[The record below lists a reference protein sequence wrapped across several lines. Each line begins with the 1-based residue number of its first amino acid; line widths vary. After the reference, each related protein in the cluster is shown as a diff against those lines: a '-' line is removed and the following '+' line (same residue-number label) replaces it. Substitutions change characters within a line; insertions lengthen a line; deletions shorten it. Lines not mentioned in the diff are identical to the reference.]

1 MDNIKEIIDQTIELI
16 KIDSRNGPHAE
27 DKISDYIIDNFNS
40 SGVRFEIVDH
50 DDFRRSLVA
59 ILPGENSSKNLLVC
73 GHLDTIEIP
82 NVKLEEDKSIYAE
95 AKDGKIFGL
104 GSSDMKSGIISILFA
119 LKHLSD
125 NKIKPK
131 YDIIAVLTG
140 DEEKD
145 KTGALSLLK
154 NKLIKKT
161 KLMLIPEPTNLNLG
175 LGQKGQIWFELK
187 FKGKSAHG
195 STPDKGKSAILM
207 AVNFIQR
214 ILDPDLF
221 LKNNS
226 FFPKSTVNIG
236 FINAPGPFN
245 VVPDACT
252 AGFDIRISPPDT
264 IKDITGKIN
273 SILAADYKKNEYEL
287 KIIDSLHASFINPD
301 SKVATQLKSIIDTHV
316 SGRRKMA
323 LSYATDGSVLNTYLN
338 IPIAIL
344 GPGTPE
350 VIHHKDEYVIVEN
363 IIKSVEIYKDIFLNL
378 DRIL

>member
-1 MDNIKEIIDQTIELI
+1 MDKDNEIIAQTIELI

-27 DKISDYIIDNFNS
+27 DKISDYIIDTFS
-40 SGVRFEIVDH
+40 SPSLKFEIINH
-50 DDFRRSLVA
+50 DDFRKSLVA
-59 ILPGENSSKNLLVC
+59 VLPGENSSKNLLVC
-73 GHLDTIEIP
+73 GHLDTIGIP
-82 NVKLEEDKSIYAE
+82 NVKLDEDKSINAE
-95 AKDGKIFGL
+95 TKDGKIFGL

-119 LKHLSD
+119 LKHLAD
-125 NKIKPK
+125 NNIKPK
-131 YDIIAVLTG
+131 YDIVAAFTG

-145 KTGALSLLK
+145 KAGALYLLK
-154 NKLIKKT
+154 NKLVKKT
-161 KLMLIPEPTNLNLG
+161 KLMLISEPTNLNLG

-207 AVNFIQR
+207 AMNFVQR
-214 ILDPDLF
+214 ILDPELF

-236 FINAPGPFN
+236 FINADGPLN
-245 VVPDACT
+245 VVPDVCI

-264 IKDITGKIN
+264 IKDILSKIN
-273 SILAADYKKNEYEL
+273 SILSAEYKKSEYEL
-287 KIIDSLHASFINPD
+287 KIIDSLNASFINPD
-301 SKVATQLKSIIDTHV
+301 SKVATQIKSIIDSHV

-338 IPIAIL
+338 IPVAIL

-350 VIHHKDEYVIVEN
+350 VIHHKDEYVLVEN
-363 IIKSVEIYKDIFLNL
+363 IIKSVGIYRDIFLNIY
-378 DRIL
+378 RIM

>member
-1 MDNIKEIIDQTIELI
+1 MDNDKEIIAQTIELI

-40 SGVRFEIVDH
+40 SSLRFEIVNH
-50 DDFRRSLVA
+50 DDFRKSLIAV
-59 ILPGENSSKNLLVC
+59 LPGENSSKNMLVC

-82 NVKLEEDKSIYAE
+82 NVKLDEDKSIYAE
-95 AKDGKIFGL
+95 TKDGKIFGL

-119 LKHLSD
+119 LKHLAD

-131 YDIIAVLTG
+131 YDIIAAFTG

-145 KTGALSLLK
+145 KTGALYLLK

-161 KLMLIPEPTNLNLG
+161 KLMLISEPTNLNLG

-207 AVNFIQR
+207 AMNFIQR
-214 ILDPDLF
+214 ILNPDLF

-226 FFPKSTVNIG
+226 FFPKSTVNVG
-236 FINAPGPFN
+236 FISAPGPFN

-264 IKDITGKIN
+264 IKDIISKIN
-273 SILAADYKKNEYEL
+273 SILSEDYKKSEFEL
-287 KIIDSLHASFINPD
+287 KIIDSLNTSFINPD
-301 SKVATQLKSIIDTHV
+301 SKVATQIKTIIDTHV

-323 LSYATDGSVLNTYLN
+323 LSYATDGSVLNTFLN
-338 IPIAIL
+338 IPVAIL

-350 VIHHKDEYVIVEN
+350 VIHNKDEYVIVEN
-363 IIKSVEIYKDIFLNL
+363 ILKSVCIYRDIFLNL
-378 DRIL
+378 DRII